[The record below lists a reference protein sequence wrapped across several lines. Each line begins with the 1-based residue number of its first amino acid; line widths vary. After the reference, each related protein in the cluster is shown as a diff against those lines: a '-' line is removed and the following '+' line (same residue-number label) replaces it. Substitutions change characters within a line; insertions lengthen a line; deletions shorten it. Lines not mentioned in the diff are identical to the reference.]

1 LGYLTIT
8 HPFHPLFGRRLPV
21 LFTRKRAAAVVFVCE
36 GGLAGRATVSLAGS
50 WTDRGP
56 APAAY
61 RLSLEGLMVLD
72 TLVAAIVDLRLREA
86 DHLV

>member
-8 HPFHPLFGRRLPV
+8 HLFHPLFGQHLPV
-21 LFTRKRAAAVVFVCE
+21 LFTKKRAGAVVFVCE
-36 GGLAGRATVSLAGS
+36 GGLAGRATVTLAES

-72 TLVAAIVDLRLREA
+72 TLVRAIVDLRLQET
-86 DHLV
+86 DYLV